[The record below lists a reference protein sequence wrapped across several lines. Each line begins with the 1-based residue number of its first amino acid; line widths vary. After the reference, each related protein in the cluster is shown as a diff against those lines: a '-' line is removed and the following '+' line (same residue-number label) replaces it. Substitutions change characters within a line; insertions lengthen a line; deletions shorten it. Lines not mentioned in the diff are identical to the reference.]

1 MGRNAFPPYLA
12 NPNYTDIVGQDM
24 GIIGILSSVQY
35 LTPEFTASVEQGATG
50 SQVRLDFMKH
60 GHDGI
65 SIESRINGGEY
76 D

>member
-35 LTPEFTASVEQGATG
+35 LTSEFTASVEQGG
-50 SQVRLDFMKH
+50 DR
-60 GHDGI
+60 
-65 SIESRINGGEY
+65 ESGTFRFYETWS
-76 D
+76 